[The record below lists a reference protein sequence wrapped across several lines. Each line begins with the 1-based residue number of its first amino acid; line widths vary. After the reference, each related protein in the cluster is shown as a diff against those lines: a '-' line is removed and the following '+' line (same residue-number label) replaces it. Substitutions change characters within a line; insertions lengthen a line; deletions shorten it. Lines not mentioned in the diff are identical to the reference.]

1 MKGSI
6 ALTCALLTLTIAMP
20 SAAQQ
25 VRLEGY
31 FIALANCEANQKKDS
46 GNPGNIRLEIRRA
59 YDVIGRNST
68 PGTHYQIKV
77 PDAPI
82 TQARWVPMSCGA
94 YAPKNSL
101 VISPDQGQAP
111 STQPTSTEARGLA
124 QDSIE
129 YVLAA
134 SWQPSFC
141 ATAKGRDK
149 KECRSQTP
157 DRFDATHFALH
168 GLWPDDLDD
177 TAIFPCY
184 CGRGGPVS
192 CKGSQDRDTQI
203 RLSPE
208 VMNDLKV
215 AMPGVQSGL
224 HLHEWPKHGA
234 CYERD
239 KSGPDA
245 GSDPDEYF
253 TEAMA
258 ALKALNAS
266 SVRQL
271 FAEHIGQTLTRDQIR
286 SAFDDAF
293 GSGAGE
299 RVLIRCTKVGGE
311 NLIAELWI
319 NLKGNITAPADL
331 DTLIQ
336 AAPPTSDSTNQKS
349 CAKGRVQAVR

>member
-6 ALTCALLTLTIAMP
+6 AFACALLTLAIAMP

-31 FIALANCEANQKKDS
+31 FIALSNCEATQKKDG
-46 GNPGNIRLEIRRA
+46 GNPGNIRLEVRHA
-59 YDVIGRNST
+59 YDMIGRNST
-68 PGTHYQIKV
+68 PGSHYQIKI

-82 TQARWVPMSCGA
+82 TQARWVPMGCGT
-94 YAPKNSL
+94 YAPKDSL
-101 VISPDQGQAP
+101 VISQDQGQAP
-111 STQPTSTEARGLA
+111 GAQPPGTGASSLA
-124 QDSIE
+124 PDSIE

-134 SWQPSFC
+134 SWQPTFC

-192 CKGSQDRDTQI
+192 CTGSQDRDTQI

-208 VMNDLKV
+208 VMNELKV

-234 CYERD
+234 CYESD

-245 GSDPDEYF
+245 GTDPDEYF

-266 SVRQL
+266 GVRQL
-271 FAEHIGQTLTRDQIR
+271 FAEHLGQTLTREQIQ
-286 SAFDDAF
+286 SAFDNAF
-293 GSGAGE
+293 GTGAGE
-299 RVLIRCTKVGGE
+299 RVLIRCSKVGGD

-319 NLKGNITAPADL
+319 NLKGDIAVPADL
-331 DTLIQ
+331 GKLIQ
-336 AAPPTSDSTNQKS
+336 AAPPTSRSTDQTS